1 MTFKKIM
8 RPGTTPVSE
17 SVPFCMLL
25 AVVGGFL
32 DAYTFVGR
40 GGVFC
45 NAQTGNIVLLG
56 VYLSTGRWQLA
67 LDHVPPHLRFCSW
80 SVFSRSDKK
89 KSIAASLSGLE
100 ADHFAHWNG
109 RSFCHRFY
117 PVICTEY
124 DRNRDGF
131 IGCVDSGFFVS
142 KVSRFAI
149 QHNNVHR

>member
-1 MTFKKIM
+1 M

-100 ADHFAHWNG
+100 ADHFAH
-109 RSFCHRFY
+109 
-117 PVICTEY
+117 
-124 DRNRDGF
+124 
-131 IGCVDSGFFVS
+131 
-142 KVSRFAI
+142 
-149 QHNNVHR
+149 